1 MADIFTGNGLS
12 LSYNTDTG
20 NRSPQGIGNVQI
32 NEVAEFPVLEI
43 ESEVNQYDTY
53 NSTYNSKLLAEK
65 SANPLDIVVNY
76 LPDDSTHQFLDEA
89 AENQD
94 VFQLTIGY
102 QEEGSQLT
110 YAMVNGTI
118 TSTQLSGDK
127 DSVLTKT
134 WLC

>member
-94 VFQLTIGY
+94 VFQLT
-102 QEEGSQLT
+102 
-110 YAMVNGTI
+110 
-118 TSTQLSGDK
+118 
-127 DSVLTKT
+127 
-134 WLC
+134 